1 MLEFKHYVNFDDDN
15 DESLDT
21 LMKNWKGP
29 KPTKVILRVREDKTI
44 NIVEKYKDLQFLK
57 YQFIRDGV

>member
-1 MLEFKHYVNFDDDN
+1 VLEFKHYVNFDDDN

-44 NIVEKYKDLQFLK
+44 NILEKYKYLQFLK
-57 YQFIRDGV
+57 YQII